1 MRLLAFI
8 CEAAPSERILSPI
21 GEPPQPPPIAP
32 TRAPPA
38 WDDDLEPLPDWDA
51 LPPPAPEI
59 EFDQRI
65 AW

>member
-38 WDDDLEPLPDWDA
+38 WDDDLEATPHWDA
-51 LPPPAPEI
+51 WRPPAPEF

-65 AW
+65 PW